1 MRYEMTI
8 REPFKNSI
16 DRQTKD
22 NLIVCLVRY
31 GYNVYLSDE
40 DDICFTVMEDEI
52 EEIKEK

>member
-8 REPFKNSI
+8 RKPNHTIVDKEY
-16 DRQTKD
+16 TD

-31 GYNVYLSDE
+31 GYNVYLSD
-40 DDICFTVMEDEI
+40 DNDICFTVMEDEI

>member
-16 DRQTKD
+16 DKETK
-22 NLIVCLVRY
+22 NSLISCLVRY
-31 GYNVYLSDE
+31 GYAVYLSDN
-40 DDICFTVMEDEI
+40 DDICFTVDHDEL